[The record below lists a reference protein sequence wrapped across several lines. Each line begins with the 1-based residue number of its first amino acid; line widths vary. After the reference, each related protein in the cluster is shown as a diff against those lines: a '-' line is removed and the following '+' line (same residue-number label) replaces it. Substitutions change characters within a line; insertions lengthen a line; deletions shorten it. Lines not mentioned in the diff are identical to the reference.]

1 MNRKEA
7 IEWYEA
13 KLKVN
18 MIAGLL
24 GPQNEAAKL
33 AIEALRAQEEQEN
46 GALRRRCR
54 FPHGVTIKPNG
65 IDKLDPCSYETKE
78 IHTNVTV
85 TVRQCERCGH
95 VDISW
100 DRQNDTED
108 IVYDPLGP
116 QPEGD

>member
-18 MIAGLL
+18 MMTGLL

-33 AIEALRAQEEQEN
+33 ALEALRAQEKQEERP
-46 GALRRRCR
+46 LRHRCR
-54 FPHGVTIKPNG
+54 FPDGMSIKPDG
-65 IDKLDPCSYETKE
+65 INHLDPCIYRDKE

-85 TVRQCERCGH
+85 TVSQCERCGH
-95 VDISW
+95 VDIAW
-100 DRQNDTED
+100 ERQEDTED
-108 IVYDPLGP
+108 IIYEPLGP
-116 QPEGD
+116 QPELD